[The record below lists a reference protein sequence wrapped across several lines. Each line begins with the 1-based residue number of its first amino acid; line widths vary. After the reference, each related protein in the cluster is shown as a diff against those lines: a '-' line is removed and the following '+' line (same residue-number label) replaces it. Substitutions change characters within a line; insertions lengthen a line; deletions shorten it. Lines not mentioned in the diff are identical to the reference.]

1 MSYLGLALVIDLKRI
16 MAEFYQAGISIPP
29 LMVTGK
35 LGAVGQITWFDME
48 LFIMR
53 TLLSTV
59 FLLFSSRSLSC
70 FYFKVTATNFH
81 FPLFFASLAPNISAH
96 WVRIVPNPPFQKKI
110 TFRKS
115 GLIVLR
121 APAQPKP
128 VSPRPWRNNRVAEE
142 QKQNEQI
149 VCWHLPVCFLEA
161 FKTTGGTSW
170 LMTNTLQKLLIE
182 HKQFSQSHFDL
193 FFVRYI

>member
-1 MSYLGLALVIDLKRI
+1 
-16 MAEFYQAGISIPP
+16 
-29 LMVTGK
+29 MVTGK

-53 TLLSTV
+53 TFLSTV

-128 VSPRPWRNNRVAEE
+128 VSPRPWRNTRVAEE
-142 QKQNEQI
+142 NSGLSKPRI
-149 VCWHLPVCFLEA
+149 LALTSVFLRG
-161 FKTTGGTSW
+161 FQDNWG
-170 LMTNTLQKLLIE
+170 
-182 HKQFSQSHFDL
+182 
-193 FFVRYI
+193 Y

>member
-53 TLLSTV
+53 KLLPTV

-70 FYFKVTATNFH
+70 FYFKVTATSFSKEN
-81 FPLFFASLAPNISAH
+81 
-96 WVRIVPNPPFQKKI
+96 
-110 TFRKS
+110 
-115 GLIVLR
+115 
-121 APAQPKP
+121 
-128 VSPRPWRNNRVAEE
+128 
-142 QKQNEQI
+142 
-149 VCWHLPVCFLEA
+149 HL
-161 FKTTGGTSW
+161 
-170 LMTNTLQKLLIE
+170 
-182 HKQFSQSHFDL
+182 
-193 FFVRYI
+193 